1 MGKRNKVTT
10 RDIAEYTGV
19 SQSTVSMILSNK
31 PHVSFSKET
40 IDKVRQGA
48 KELGY
53 KKPVAG
59 VKKKEQAL
67 AKSII
72 TERAKDYGYTV
83 FTVSTLR
90 DVSQEELYLNLL
102 SGFELAGVISL
113 YPPTKIAQANAL
125 SKQVPVVSIGDK
137 PDACRFDAVELDSK
151 KPGYI
156 IAEHLSLGHKHITYI
171 CTPIR
176 PKEIGR
182 IHRLA
187 GLRSCFKDHGLDP
200 EWVEVKSPT
209 IAAYGRYSADN
220 SEYQNG
226 YDMASQALDEH
237 TSSTAFVGNNDMT
250 AFGIMAAISDHGFR
264 VPHDYSVCG
273 FDNIPLSSMPQI
285 ALTTIEHASLAK
297 GREAVDIIYKKNT
310 QKNISAKHHYALI
323 FIHSV
328 RYHITMINVYESQI
342 RRAHGQQTS
351 K

>member
-72 TERAKDYGYTV
+72 VICPLLSNGYYSMIIHSITERAKDYGYTV

-125 SKQVPVVSIGDK
+125 SKQVPVPSVINQMHAVLMQLNLTVKSLDILLLNIFSLLDISILLISVHRSAQK
-137 PDACRFDAVELDSK
+137 
-151 KPGYI
+151 
-156 IAEHLSLGHKHITYI
+156 
-171 CTPIR
+171 
-176 PKEIGR
+176 
-182 IHRLA
+182 RLA
-187 GLRSCFKDHGLDP
+187 GSIVLLGCVLVLKIMIL
-200 EWVEVKSPT
+200 
-209 IAAYGRYSADN
+209 I
-220 SEYQNG
+220 QNG
-226 YDMASQALDEH
+226 W
-237 TSSTAFVGNNDMT
+237 
-250 AFGIMAAISDHGFR
+250 R
-264 VPHDYSVCG
+264 
-273 FDNIPLSSMPQI
+273 
-285 ALTTIEHASLAK
+285 
-297 GREAVDIIYKKNT
+297 
-310 QKNISAKHHYALI
+310 
-323 FIHSV
+323 
-328 RYHITMINVYESQI
+328 
-342 RRAHGQQTS
+342 
-351 K
+351 